1 MIDRF
6 EIVGH
11 NSSRPEAERIIF
23 CDGTGGDIFQPE
35 TDLELSH
42 WRPNKTPAEY
52 RAGTSTEICFRFLDN
67 QRLGSW
73 TVAVNNHVDV
83 DGILSVYAL
92 IHSQHALAHRQTFIE
107 AAEIGDFWGWGEA
120 PAQRMF
126 QGLTGL
132 MNSGEGRSVYEDA
145 FRRIP
150 ALIDGTDPEDPQID
164 QSLMPLRRSVELVE
178 QGRIHRSLISNRLAH
193 YIIPL
198 AVAGD
203 DDVRAS
209 FSPEFNE
216 AISDKAVLWP
226 QVRARWDAE
235 RACLVSLERKTGWF
249 HDLFFPGY
257 LWADTEGLWRV
268 PGLTYHDGM
277 GTYDLA
283 NPKLIAAFEMLQQQ
297 ESASGQWG
305 LGGTDLPFGKEL
317 QSRFPLV
324 GRYLNEHGQ
333 VVRIAARLSS
343 AAIIAAPSIRPFSKM
358 RSHSRACF
366 SASGQCCCWMYRPV
380 SKPSGNAS
388 SP

>member
-1 MIDRF
+1 MIDHF

-11 NSSRPEAERIIF
+11 DSSRPEAEQIIF

-42 WRPNKTPAEY
+42 WRPNNTPAEY

-67 QRLGSW
+67 QRPGSW

-83 DGILSVYAL
+83 DGILSVYVL
-92 IHSQHALAHRQTFIE
+92 VHTEHALAHRQTIIE

-120 PAQRMF
+120 PAQRIF

-132 MNSGEGRSVYEDA
+132 MTSGEGKSVYEQA

-150 ALIDGTDPEDPQID
+150 GLIDGTDPEVPQID
-164 QSLMPLRRSVELVE
+164 ESLMPLRTGVELVE
-178 QGRIHRSLISNRLAH
+178 QGRICRSLTSNRLAH

-198 AVAGD
+198 AVAGN

-209 FSPEFNE
+209 YSPEFNE
-216 AISDKAVLWP
+216 AISDKAVLWA
-226 QVRARWDAE
+226 QVRARWDSQ
-235 RACLVSLERKTGWF
+235 RACLVSVERKSGWF
-249 HDLFFPGY
+249 HDLFFPGH

-277 GTYDLA
+277 GSYDLD

-317 QSRFPLV
+317 QSRFPLI
-324 GRYLNEHGQ
+324 GRYLNEHGE
-333 VVRIAARLSS
+333 VAVSRLSPDQV
-343 AAIIAAPSIRPFSKM
+343 AKAFEGAFD
-358 RSHSRACF
+358 
-366 SASGQCCCWMYRPV
+366 
-380 SKPSGNAS
+380 
-388 SP
+388 